1 MRVWIDNWNSE
12 NLGFCQE
19 EIWETRVPEIWGIW
33 PRRPAVRE
41 IRVSVTSEDHHYRQ
55 QIPYLRHH
63 TLLIAVTI
71 TTIMMEMGQQLYN
84 DAGGGGALPPSSSN
98 SNSLQFSPQSALTSN
113 ENLFLLDDPDF
124 STYSTDAPM
133 EPFHIPSFSVVFMDH
148 YSANLQGNS
157 NFLEG
162 FHQVSPVRFP
172 SSNRGF
178 YAPTDEGSGTSTNS
192 IQGGHGNLNNITS
205 VNSQVHSLTNPS
217 YAWQNTDW
225 HTNFRQM

>member
-1 MRVWIDNWNSE
+1 
-12 NLGFCQE
+12 
-19 EIWETRVPEIWGIW
+19 
-33 PRRPAVRE
+33 
-41 IRVSVTSEDHHYRQ
+41 
-55 QIPYLRHH
+55 
-63 TLLIAVTI
+63 
-71 TTIMMEMGQQLYN
+71 MMEMGQQLYN

-124 STYSTDAPM
+124 STYSTDAPI

-162 FHQVSPVRFP
+162 FHQVSPVRLP
-172 SSNRGF
+172 SSNGGF
-178 YAPTDEGSGTSTNS
+178 YAPADEWSGTSTNS
-192 IQGGHGNLNNITS
+192 MQEGGHGNLNNITS

-217 YAWQNTDW
+217 YA
-225 HTNFRQM
+225 

>member
-1 MRVWIDNWNSE
+1 MPN
-12 NLGFCQE
+12 
-19 EIWETRVPEIWGIW
+19 GI
-33 PRRPAVRE
+33 P
-41 IRVSVTSEDHHYRQ
+41 IHDS
-55 QIPYLRHH
+55 
-63 TLLIAVTI
+63 
-71 TTIMMEMGQQLYN
+71 
-84 DAGGGGALPPSSSN
+84 
-98 SNSLQFSPQSALTSN
+98 
-113 ENLFLLDDPDF
+113 
-124 STYSTDAPM
+124 YSTDAPI

-217 YAWQNTDW
+217 YA
-225 HTNFRQM
+225 